1 MFASYAHLVQ
11 ILCGDKSNTMTSI
24 ARHGE
29 LSQHVDLTEH
39 GELSQHGDFDPEQAA
54 MLQALARNG
63 APEAQIYGFHD
74 NGTHLNG
81 YDDGGSSDL
90 HSTGMH
96 IHTRLVCYAGVSD
109 CEAGL
114 LSSQQDLDLTDPAAL
129 LESLASYEHPPP
141 SSNIPIS
148 NDHFASLLQAA
159 AATAGG
165 QDAALRDSNPSRR
178 TATQSRSGEEFG
190 DTANYISESASQRN
204 HNEASVTE
212 TRGVVTRS
220 SKRRRVVDEVE
231 EAEQLARER
240 AIWGPEE
247 PEEDDNSDDEPHY
260 EHPTI
265 STSEARAV
273 GVASAVA
280 LFRRPSSAS
289 KKYTSTFH

>member
-1 MFASYAHLVQ
+1 
-11 ILCGDKSNTMTSI
+11 MTSI

-39 GELSQHGDFDPEQAA
+39 SELSQHEDFDPEQAA

-74 NGTHLNG
+74 NSTHMNAYG
-81 YDDGGSSDL
+81 DGGSNDL
-90 HSTGMH
+90 HSTGML
-96 IHTRLVCYAGVSD
+96 IYIRSACCADISD
-109 CEAGL
+109 CKAGL

-165 QDAALRDSNPSRR
+165 QDATLRDSSQSRR
-178 TATQSRSGEEFG
+178 TTTQSRSGEEFG
-190 DTANYISESASQRN
+190 DTTNYVSESASQRN
-204 HNEASVTE
+204 HNGLGFTE
-212 TRGVVTRS
+212 THVVVTRS

-260 EHPTI
+260 EHPPIT
-265 STSEARAV
+265 TSEARAV

-289 KKYTSTFH
+289 KKYTSTFHQ

>member
-1 MFASYAHLVQ
+1 MEMEV
-11 ILCGDKSNTMTSI
+11 
-24 ARHGE
+24 
-29 LSQHVDLTEH
+29 LTTFI
-39 GELSQHGDFDPEQAA
+39 QPVCFV
-54 MLQALARNG
+54 
-63 APEAQIYGFHD
+63 Y
-74 NGTHLNG
+74 THF
-81 YDDGGSSDL
+81 
-90 HSTGMH
+90 T
-96 IHTRLVCYAGVSD
+96 CYADVSD

-165 QDAALRDSNPSRR
+165 QDVALRDSDQSRN
-178 TATQSRSGEEFG
+178 TTTQSRSGREFD
-190 DTANYISESASQRN
+190 DTANYIPESGSQQN
-204 HNEASVTE
+204 HKEAGATE
-212 TRGVVTRS
+212 TRGAVTRS

-247 PEEDDNSDDEPHY
+247 PEEDDNSDYEPHY
-260 EHPTI
+260 EHLAI
-265 STSEARAV
+265 STSDARAA

-289 KKYTSTFH
+289 KKYTSTFRQRCLGFLLID